1 MNFNPNNVLAPA
13 KGRLLISEPFLD
25 DPHFKRTVILL
36 CDHNENGTFGFV
48 LNNYVNLKISSVIPE
63 INSFKTKISVG
74 GPVNKNSIFYLHT
87 LGDAISGSE
96 HVFENVYMG
105 GDFNEIKERLNN
117 GLLTPN
123 DIRFFVGYS
132 GWGKD
137 QLSWELKE
145 KSWIVSAAVS
155 EQVMNTQNDNLWS
168 QSLRAMGKDFA
179 VLSNFPSD
187 PNLN

>member
-1 MNFNPNNVLAPA
+1 MNFNPNNILAPA

-36 CDHNENGTFGFV
+36 CDHNEEGSFGFV
-48 LNNYVNLKISSVIPE
+48 LNNYVSLKISDVIPDM
-63 INSFKTKISVG
+63 NPFKTKVSIG

-87 LGDAISGSE
+87 FGDTITNSE
-96 HVFENVYMG
+96 HIFEDVYMG
-105 GDFNEIKERLNN
+105 GDFDEIKEKVNSGLNS
-117 GLLTPN
+117 PS

-155 EQVMNTQNDNLWS
+155 EQVMNTQNHNLWS

-179 VLSNFPSD
+179 ILSNFPSD